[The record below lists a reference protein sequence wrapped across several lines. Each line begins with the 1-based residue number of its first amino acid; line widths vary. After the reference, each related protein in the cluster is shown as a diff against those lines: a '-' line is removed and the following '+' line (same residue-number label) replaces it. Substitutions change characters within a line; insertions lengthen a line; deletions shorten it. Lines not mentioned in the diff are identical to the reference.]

1 VELFEGQ
8 GEVEACGLGPGEAF
22 VRVVVERGIGG
33 DVGREGLTYRG
44 SGLVVGQWVKVP
56 LGRKG
61 VGGVVV
67 ACGGAELAEGFDV
80 RRVKRVMEVGEAAL
94 TAGLVELGRWIS
106 WYYACPLGVV
116 VKAMLP
122 GAVKKGAGVRTRV
135 LVGRVEGADVEGMKL
150 APSAGRAWEKIEG
163 LEAGLF
169 PMEAKALARL
179 VGASNVGPVNRLVEA
194 GVLELVERREVRGR
208 DRAWML
214 GGGEAEKV
222 PTPTGAQEAVI
233 EGVGA
238 DLGRA
243 SVHLLRGVTGSGK
256 TEVYLR
262 LIARAIEEGMG
273 AIVLVPEI
281 ALTPQTVRRFAQRFG
296 VERVAV
302 LHSKLTGV
310 ERNHAWS
317 ACASGEAR
325 VLIGPRSAVLAPMDR
340 LGLIVVDEEHESSYK
355 QDSSPRYHGRDVA
368 VKRGFVEGAAVLLGS
383 ATPSLES
390 WRNAKEGRYRLWEL
404 VDRVSGGALPPVK
417 IVDLAVE
424 RRLRAVGSRS
434 PLVQEGE
441 GEGKSWTPSGLEDS
455 ATSPGGPGE
464 GRESTDQRTG
474 QWHGGSG
481 SASRSTGLDLV
492 GPTLEGAMRETL
504 GRGSQV
510 ILLLN
515 RRGEAGYVGCVS
527 AKCGWTMR
535 CDACDALLSSHR
547 LPAGGGGR
555 YLRCHY
561 CQAAQRVPHRCP
573 ACEGKMVL
581 LNAGTQHVEVEL
593 ERRFG
598 LELGR
603 DLVRVDSD
611 SMRSGR
617 SYFDVLERFGR
628 GEIRVLLGTQMIA
641 KGLDFPNVGLVGVL
655 NADTALVLP
664 DFRAGERTFQLVS
677 QVAGRAGRGAAAEH
691 GRALVLV
698 QTMQP
703 EDPSIVLAAKHDFV
717 RFADLELAG
726 RKAAGLPPTVRM
738 ARIVVRDESLEKA
751 NELAGRAAGRLR
763 ERAGAGVRVEGPEPC
778 TMGRIAGRYRVE
790 VRVLSARAGDMVGAL
805 EGLRDVDSVTSDATY
820 AIDVDPVSVL

>member
-44 SGLVVGQWVKVP
+44 SGLDVGQWVKVP

-122 GAVKKGAGVRTRV
+122 GAVKKSAGVRTRV
-135 LVGRVEGADVEGMKL
+135 LVGRVVGADVEGLKL

-194 GVLELVERREVRGR
+194 GVLELVEQREVRGR

-222 PTPTGAQEAVI
+222 PTPTEAQEAVI

-340 LGLIVVDEEHESSYK
+340 LGLIVVDEEHDSSYK

-404 VDRVSGGALPPVK
+404 EERVSGGDLPPVQ

-424 RRLRAVGSRS
+424 RRLRAAGSRP
-434 PLVQEGE
+434 PLVEKEMGE
-441 GEGKSWTPSGLEDS
+441 G
-455 ATSPGGPGE
+455 
-464 GRESTDQRTG
+464 STGQRTG
-474 QWHGGSG
+474 QWHGGAVEQDAEDRGCSG
-481 SASRSTGLDLV
+481 QQPRHPTLDLV
-492 GPTLEGAMRETL
+492 GPTLEWAMRETL

-515 RRGEAGYVGCVS
+515 RRGEAGYVGCAS
-527 AKCGWTMR
+527 AVCGWTMR

-677 QVAGRAGRGAAAEH
+677 QVAGRAGRGSAAEH

-717 RFADLELAG
+717 RFAGLELVG

-790 VRVLSARAGDMVGAL
+790 VRVLSARAGEMVAAL
-805 EGLRDVDSVTSDATY
+805 EALRDVDSVTSDATY